1 MQNGSRTSTGARWAF
16 LIVFFSPCI
25 AQACSIVY
33 SNVKVGT
40 RFRVKVTDRGRP
52 VKALRL
58 VLSSSESLKTK
69 RVVTIYSV
77 TDADGF
83 AGFSN
88 LSPGQFFLSAEHDL
102 SSFPDGTGIEV
113 TPNGPVN
120 VTVRLKW
127 PSAPPVSVRSVGGVM
142 RGPDYYPSQ
151 VQGQLSIS
159 LLESGSARV
168 ISTAVTDTKGRFT
181 FAGETPPGLYFI
193 RVNPSGIRG
202 WSGEQIEGMIA
213 IEVDP
218 NAKQDMP
225 DLDLGWSSCGLGY
238 AQREQGEYAEIQVSK
253 LCGNV
258 TDSLGAVISN
268 AQIILLAVGEDAQ
281 ILEQTQSGPTGTFD
295 LSQPENG
302 TYKLLVKSPG
312 FRPFLRPMRVEAVGT
327 SDDCRQPIRVRLGA
341 IS

>member
-1 MQNGSRTSTGARWAF
+1 MVF
-16 LIVFFSPCI
+16 LSPYI
-25 AQACSIVY
+25 ANACSILY
-33 SNVKVGT
+33 SNVQVGT
-40 RFRVKVTDRGRP
+40 RFRVRVTDRGRP
-52 VKALRL
+52 VKALRV
-58 VLSSSESLKTK
+58 VLSSSESTKTK
-69 RVVTIYSV
+69 HVVTIYSV

-83 AGFSN
+83 AGFSDVA
-88 LSPGQFFLSAEHDL
+88 PGQFFLSAEHDL
-102 SSFPDGTGIEV
+102 STFPDGTGIEV
-113 TPNGPVN
+113 KPNGPEN

-127 PSAPPVSVRSVGGVM
+127 PSATPVSVRSVSGIM

-159 LLESGSARV
+159 LLESDSAGV
-168 ISTAVTDTKGRFT
+168 ISTTVADSKGRFAFT
-181 FAGETPPGLYFI
+181 DETPPGMYFI

-238 AQREQGEYAEIQVSK
+238 AQREQGTYAEIQVSK
-253 LCGNV
+253 LCGDV

-268 AQIILLAVGEDAQ
+268 AQIMLLTSGEDAQ
-281 ILEQTQSGPTGTFD
+281 ILERTQSGPMGKFD
-295 LSQPENG
+295 LNQPDNG
-302 TYKLLVKSPG
+302 TYKLLVMSPV
-312 FRPFLRPMRVEAVGT
+312 FRPFLRLIRFDAVGT
-327 SDDCRQPIRVRLGA
+327 PDSCRQPIRVQLDV